1 MVAVALGA
9 IKHNCKSYT
18 CCDVTVTSL
27 RIKSRILDTIFGRM
41 EGLFASTLLIDSLK
55 ASKCLL
61 LAKRSIDMCE
71 GVESDVTSFVAF
83 RFVGK

>member
-1 MVAVALGA
+1 MVVAVALVAVAELGEL
-9 IKHNCKSYT
+9 KHIRKSYT

-27 RIKSRILDTIFGRM
+27 RIKSRIPDMGFGLM

-61 LAKRSIDMCE
+61 LAKRSIDN
-71 GVESDVTSFVAF
+71 V
-83 RFVGK
+83 